1 MNPIM
6 KKMLLPLV
14 AAASLLVSAQTSRA
28 TISITATPS
37 SQTVNLGST
46 FTISLSLTVTQS
58 SAPANVTAYDLYLAT
73 ASANSGYFR
82 ITGANPTGPFAAA
95 GPTNPNGDPL
105 STAAASGFVRNNIDQ
120 GFSGSAQTTPFAN
133 IALETLTLSVGTNVP
148 RGTYTFSTT
157 TTTNSGGFYSRVSDT
172 SGNVYEITGAG
183 TFSINVVPE
192 PSTWALGLLGAVAA
206 IIAVCHRARRV
217 GA

>member
-1 MNPIM
+1 M
-6 KKMLLPLV
+6 KKTLLPLF
-14 AAASLLVSAQTSRA
+14 AAAALLVSAQTSRA

-82 ITGANPTGPFAAA
+82 ITVANPTGPFAAA

-133 IALETLTLSVGTNVP
+133 VALETLTLSVGTNVP

-157 TTTNSGGFYSRVSDT
+157 TTANSGGIYSRVSDT

-192 PSTWALGLLGAVAA
+192 PSTWALGFLGAVAA
-206 IIAVCHRARRV
+206 IIAARRV